1 METAAREFQIMVK
14 TIGAICNLDCHYCY
28 YLDKENLYPKGT
40 NFRLD
45 DETLE
50 RYIVQHIQAT
60 PKETVSF
67 SWHGGEPTLLG
78 VDFFRKAVTL
88 QKKHLPLDKK
98 IINGIQTNGTTI
110 DDEWCEFLAKEN
122 FYIGLSL
129 DGPRELH
136 DHYRVTKGQK
146 PTHKQVVQA
155 FHMLRRAK
163 VHVDLLTVVHDVN
176 VKHPTQVYRYLKE
189 IGGQYLQFLP
199 LVEKTGDPANPV
211 HKRSVPAAAYGTFLN
226 TIFDEW
232 VRHDIGKIFI
242 QLFDESVRPFLGME
256 HALCIYRE
264 TCGDVPVVE
273 HNGDFYSCDHYVTP
287 EYKIGNIHDRAARG
301 HGRRSETARV
311 RPDQVD
317 QPAEVLPRVRSVE
330 HVQRRLSQGPD
341 HQDAVRRR
349 RAQLSLRR
357 PQVILRPQQ
366 AVFSKIRR
374 AGRGRRADRKVD
386 GDRSRRGRKSFR
398 PPSRTKRSL
407 PVRQRQEVQAL
418 LRRRPRRSVVQSCS
432 CDVLVVR
439 RTRFTIT
446 PTFLRAPYGKFFP

>member
-28 YLDKENLYPKGT
+28 YLKKEDLYPKGT
-40 NFRLD
+40 NFRLN

-50 RYIVQHIQAT
+50 RYIIQHIQAT
-60 PKETVSF
+60 PKEIVSF

-78 VDFFRKAVTL
+78 VDFFRKAVKL
-88 QKKHLPLDKK
+88 QKQHLPEGKK

-110 DDEWCEFLAKEN
+110 NQEWCEFFAKES

-155 FHMLRRAK
+155 FQMLRRHK
-163 VHVDLLTVVHDVN
+163 VHVDLLCVVHDVN
-176 VKHPTQVYRYLKE
+176 VRHPTQVYRYLKE

-199 LVEKTGDPANPV
+199 LVEINDDPEKSINP
-211 HKRSVPAAAYGTFLN
+211 RSVPAAAYGEFLS

-232 VRHDIGKIFI
+232 VRNDIGKIFI

-273 HNGDFYSCDHYVTP
+273 HNGDFYSCDHYVSP
-287 EYKIGNIHDRAARG
+287 EYKIGNIFEQTLAEMVEDPRQREFGKNKWTSLPRYCRECEVLSMCNGGCPKDRVIKTPDGEAGLNYLCAGLKHFFTHSKPYLKRFAELVEAGEPGEKLMELVRAA
-301 HGRRSETARV
+301 
-311 RPDQVD
+311 
-317 QPAEVLPRVRSVE
+317 
-330 HVQRRLSQGPD
+330 
-341 HQDAVRRR
+341 DAKT
-349 RAQLSLRR
+349 
-357 PQVILRPQQ
+357 
-366 AVFSKIRR
+366 FIRQ
-374 AGRGRRADRKVD
+374 AGRNDPCPCGSGK
-386 GDRSRRGRKSFR
+386 KY
-398 PPSRTKRSL
+398 KRCCL
-407 PVRQRQEVQAL
+407 PKQAQVR
-418 LRRRPRRSVVQSCS
+418 
-432 CDVLVVR
+432 
-439 RTRFTIT
+439 
-446 PTFLRAPYGKFFP
+446 

>member
-28 YLDKENLYPKGT
+28 YLEKENLYPKGT

-45 DETLE
+45 DDTLE

-60 PKETVSF
+60 PKDVVSF

-78 VDFFRKAVTL
+78 VEFFRKAVAL
-88 QKKHLPLDKK
+88 QKKHLPEGKT

-110 DDEWCEFLAKEN
+110 DQEWCEFLAQEN

-155 FHMLRRAK
+155 FHMLRKAK
-163 VHVDLLTVVHDVN
+163 VHVDLLCVVHDVN
-176 VKHPTQVYRYLKE
+176 VKYPTQVYRYFKE

-211 HKRSVPAAAYGTFLN
+211 HKRSVPAAAYGNFLN
-226 TIFDEW
+226 VIFDEW
-232 VRHDIGKIFI
+232 VRHDIGRIFI

-273 HNGDFYSCDHYVTP
+273 HNGDFYSCDHYVLP
-287 EYKIGNIHDRAARG
+287 EYKIGNIHDRPLAEMVEDPRQREFG
-301 HGRRSETARV
+301 QKKWTSLPKYCREC
-311 RPDQVD
+311 
-317 QPAEVLPRVRSVE
+317 EVLSMCNGGCPKDRIINT
-330 HVQRRLSQGPD
+330 PD
-341 HQDAVRRR
+341 
-349 RAQLSLRR
+349 
-357 PQVILRPQQ
+357 
-366 AVFSKIRR
+366 
-374 AGRGRRADRKVD
+374 GEAD
-386 GDRSRRGRKSFR
+386 
-398 PPSRTKRSL
+398 
-407 PVRQRQEVQAL
+407 
-418 LRRRPRRSVVQSCS
+418 
-432 CDVLVVR
+432 
-439 RTRFTIT
+439 
-446 PTFLRAPYGKFFP
+446 